1 MSSALWAGISGLNAS
16 SKELDVIA
24 NNLANVNT
32 VGYKSSK
39 TYFADVLSSSISGG
53 SSGSLQVGRG
63 VAVADVETQF
73 GVGSF
78 ETTGNATDVA
88 IDGDGFFMVATFY
101 TRAGSFHQ
109 NEEGYLVDIN
119 GYKVQGQLV
128 VNGEAVSAID
138 DINLTG
144 VRSEPVATTSFS
156 FGANL
161 NSATAKGEQY
171 NAMQTVYDSLGTKHA
186 LNATF
191 TRTENSD
198 GGYWAVEC
206 SLDSQAATGMS
217 ADGFL
222 FDSRGQ
228 MSGIYTGSAT
238 AGANITTL
246 TVNRPGM
253 IYKDTTAAITLAQVG
268 GLWTITG
275 NGGYANA
282 RIIDAAA
289 ANPQISLDGTGTADL
304 TIVPADVT
312 CDFTLDHAE
321 AAMANLTVDFSGI
334 TLGGG
339 ATIGN
344 GGNVTWDLVGTEALD
359 ITQYA
364 SASVIRSLASD
375 GYAAGD
381 LKTLSIDETGRI
393 SGFFTNGQT
402 ADVAQLVLA
411 IFTNPGGLKKMGAN
425 LFGETI
431 LSGAARQNTP
441 GESGV
446 GTLTP
451 NTLEMSNTDIATEF
465 IKMITAQKA
474 YQANAKV
481 VTTEDNIM
489 QVLMNLK
496 Q

>member
-1 MSSALWAGISGLNAS
+1 
-16 SKELDVIA
+16 
-24 NNLANVNT
+24 
-32 VGYKSSK
+32 
-39 TYFADVLSSSISGG
+39 
-53 SSGSLQVGRG
+53 
-63 VAVADVETQF
+63 
-73 GVGSF
+73 
-78 ETTGNATDVA
+78 
-88 IDGDGFFMVATFY
+88 
-101 TRAGSFHQ
+101 
-109 NEEGYLVDIN
+109 
-119 GYKVQGQLV
+119 
-128 VNGEAVSAID
+128 
-138 DINLTG
+138 
-144 VRSEPVATTSFS
+144 
-156 FGANL
+156 
-161 NSATAKGEQY
+161 
-171 NAMQTVYDSLGTKHA
+171 
-186 LNATF
+186 
-191 TRTENSD
+191 
-198 GGYWAVEC
+198 
-206 SLDSQAATGMS
+206 
-217 ADGFL
+217 
-222 FDSRGQ
+222 
-228 MSGIYTGSAT
+228 
-238 AGANITTL
+238 
-246 TVNRPGM
+246 
-253 IYKDTTAAITLAQVG
+253 
-268 GLWTITG
+268 
-275 NGGYANA
+275 
-282 RIIDAAA
+282 
-289 ANPQISLDGTGTADL
+289 
-304 TIVPADVT
+304 
-312 CDFTLDHAE
+312 
-321 AAMANLTVDFSGI
+321 MANLTVDFSGI